1 MINGS
6 PTSTFLNS
14 CAYSIISNS
23 VVSLGHGQQ
32 QVPKA
37 HDHSL
42 SRTTHGRVATTVQ
55 ARPNIS
61 RDSTSPVLS
70 SCGKTPM
77 STRAA
82 SRTAAEKLVG
92 YLASECDA
100 DCVSRTAPND
110 VQYYHRLLAIFAYGG
125 RRESWAMI
133 SHIRALISRRPRL
146 GRGCFPQTP
155 NGRMPSAHAAKGGS
169 RCQRRI

>member
-1 MINGS
+1 
-6 PTSTFLNS
+6 
-14 CAYSIISNS
+14 
-23 VVSLGHGQQ
+23 
-32 QVPKA
+32 
-37 HDHSL
+37 
-42 SRTTHGRVATTVQ
+42 
-55 ARPNIS
+55 
-61 RDSTSPVLS
+61 
-70 SCGKTPM
+70 M